1 MSEIMDDFDA
11 GHQNGFD
18 AGKKFAQH
26 KVLELMDE
34 VIFEY
39 KMQKLKMV
47 APSAQIAQAKLNTAE
62 FMKSWVMSGGH
73 TDENGDRICL
83 PW

>member
-1 MSEIMDDFDA
+1 MSEIMDDYDA
-11 GHQNGFD
+11 GHA
-18 AGKKFAQH
+18 AGKKFAQD

-34 VIFEY
+34 VIHEY
-39 KMQKLKMV
+39 KSLARAEKMDSEKGRL
-47 APSAQIAQAKLNTAE
+47 PKAQLNAVE

-73 TDENGDRICL
+73 TDLDGDRVCL

>member
-1 MSEIMDDFDA
+1 MDD
-11 GHQNGFD
+11 FD
-18 AGKKFAQH
+18 AGKKFAQD

-34 VIFEY
+34 VIHEY
-39 KMQKLKMV
+39 RSLARAEKMDSEKGRLPK
-47 APSAQIAQAKLNTAE
+47 AQLNAVE

-73 TDENGDRICL
+73 TDLDGDRVCL